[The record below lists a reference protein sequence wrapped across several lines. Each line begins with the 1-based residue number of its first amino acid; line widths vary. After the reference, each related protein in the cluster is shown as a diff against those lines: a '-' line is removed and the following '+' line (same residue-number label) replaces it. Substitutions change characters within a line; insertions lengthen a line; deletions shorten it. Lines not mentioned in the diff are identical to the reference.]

1 MTNDTPE
8 LDHDE
13 ERASEFRS
21 YVGLALAAV
30 LVIGAVWL
38 VKSFREHNRFESY
51 RDCRRLQTVRGW
63 SHGKIDTVLAG
74 GA

>member
-38 VKSFREHNRFESY
+38 VKSFREHNRLIECYESGHH
-51 RDCRRLQTVRGW
+51 DCAPLDT
-63 SHGKIDTVLAG
+63 SAHGN
-74 GA
+74 